1 MSQSNPH
8 NVMGLNIIHDA
19 LYYELDDTP
28 EAVEWLNTNLIAC
41 MTPDFL
47 INQTVHL
54 RAECDFG
61 YNQKDMVT
69 MPNNADLATIIDK
82 LSTLKD

>member
-1 MSQSNPH
+1 MNN
-8 NVMGLNIIHDA
+8 NV
-19 LYYELDDTP
+19 YYELDDTP
-28 EAVEWLNTNLIAC
+28 EAVEWVNTNLIAC

-54 RAECDFG
+54 RAECDLG

-69 MPNNADLATIIDK
+69 LPNNADLATIIDK
-82 LSTLKD
+82 LSTLK

>member
-1 MSQSNPH
+1 
-8 NVMGLNIIHDA
+8 
-19 LYYELDDTP
+19 
-28 EAVEWLNTNLIAC
+28 

-47 INQTVHL
+47 HNQTVHL

-61 YNQKDMVT
+61 YNQKDMLT

-82 LSTLKD
+82 LSTLK